1 MRWKATEEPQMH
13 HTKRKKPV
21 RKIGIL
27 YDSNY
32 VTSGKGKTRQGTQ
45 VGVARGRWGRRMS

>member
-1 MRWKATEEPQMH
+1 MH
-13 HTKRKKPV
+13 HAKRKKPI
-21 RKIGIL
+21 RKTGIL

-45 VGVARGRWGRRMS
+45 VGVARGRWGGLMS